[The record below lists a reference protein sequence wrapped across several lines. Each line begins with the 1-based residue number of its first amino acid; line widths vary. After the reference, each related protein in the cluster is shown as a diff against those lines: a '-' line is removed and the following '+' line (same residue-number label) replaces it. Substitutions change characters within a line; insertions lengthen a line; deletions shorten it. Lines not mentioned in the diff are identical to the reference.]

1 MSLPS
6 CSRSAAQ
13 VDGYDWFG
21 PVLANN
27 QNHFST
33 IFPSFGYNS
42 CPGIFKGFLHPS
54 ADVQIILDAHRALFQ
69 NFYVIGVQL
78 RAKTRLRA
86 EVEEHVWRLMLF
98 LKSQA
103 EAAQRKPVVF
113 YLCIDSKEPW
123 DRLISLFGKD
133 IIFSASITAGR
144 IGRMSKEV
152 RESAFCRIMR
162 ASAAARCERARRS
175 HGARFVCRTY
185 STAQLTC
192 CCWASATTSSYP
204 PRALSAASLRA
215 ARARARG
222 EYPRTLKTGP
232 THRITQ
238 SAS

>member
-1 MSLPS
+1 VTQWTEANDVLVVSFDFLFSKALSVQMLLQRCNHLSTIYFCMPLPP

-13 VDGYDWFG
+13 LDGYDWFG

-27 QNHFST
+27 QNHFPA

-42 CPGIFKGFLHPS
+42 FPGIFKGFLHPS
-54 ADVQIILDAHRALFQ
+54 ADVQRILDAHRALFQ
-69 NFYVIGVQL
+69 SFYVIGVQL

-144 IGRMSKEV
+144 IGRLSKEV
-152 RESAFCRIMR
+152 REVAFCSIMR
-162 ASAAARCERARRS
+162 ASAAAHCERAPPTSRAHILFAGHTVRR
-175 HGARFVCRTY
+175 G
-185 STAQLTC
+185 
-192 CCWASATTSSYP
+192 
-204 PRALSAASLRA
+204 
-215 ARARARG
+215 
-222 EYPRTLKTGP
+222 
-232 THRITQ
+232 
-238 SAS
+238 